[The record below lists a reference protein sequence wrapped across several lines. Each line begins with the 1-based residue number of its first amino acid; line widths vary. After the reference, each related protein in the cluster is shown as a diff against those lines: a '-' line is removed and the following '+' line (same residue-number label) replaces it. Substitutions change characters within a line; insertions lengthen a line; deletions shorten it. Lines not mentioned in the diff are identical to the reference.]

1 MDAQTA
7 FEQKDNCVFLDV
19 REPYEWDAGHIDGSI
34 HIPITQL
41 PARTDEVP
49 SDQTVVVVCQVG
61 QRSDLAARF
70 LRERGYDAHN
80 LEGGMST
87 WQAQALPF
95 VTTQGE
101 NGAVLDGYARD
112 FDGLL

>member
-7 FEQKDNCVFLDV
+7 FEQKDTYVFLDV
-19 REPYEWDAGHIDGSI
+19 REPYEWDAGHIDGAM
-34 HIPITQL
+34 HIPIAQI

-49 SDQTVVVVCQVG
+49 TDRTIVVVCHVG

-70 LRERGYDAHN
+70 LREHGYDAHN

-87 WQAQALPF
+87 WQAHGLPS
-95 VTTQGE
+95 VTSHG
-101 NGAVLDGYARD
+101 DGGNVVDGFARD
-112 FDGLL
+112 FKGLL